1 MPGGKQ
7 SERDIVV
14 EIHWW
19 FVVLCWRVVLRS
31 RTSLLAAAELVAALW
46 LLRLTPTALLAA
58 CGWLTATC
66 WCAAA
71 GTAAE
76 HLHGAAH
83 VNDDFG
89 GVFFNASLIGPFT
102 GLQCA
107 FDVDLRTFLQ
117 VFACDFC

>member
-1 MPGGKQ
+1 MPEGNE

-14 EIHWW
+14 EIHWG

-31 RTSLLAAAELVAALW
+31 RTRLLTATELVAALW

-58 CGWLTATC
+58 CGWLTTTC

-71 GTAAE
+71 CTAAE
-76 HLHGAAH
+76 HLHGAAD
-83 VNDDFG
+83 VNNDFG

-102 GLQCA
+102 G
-107 FDVDLRTFLQ
+107 
-117 VFACDFC
+117 